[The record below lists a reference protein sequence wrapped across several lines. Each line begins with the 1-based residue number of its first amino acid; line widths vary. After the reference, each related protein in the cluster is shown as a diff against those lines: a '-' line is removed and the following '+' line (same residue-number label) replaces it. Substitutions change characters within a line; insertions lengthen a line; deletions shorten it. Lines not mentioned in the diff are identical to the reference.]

1 VVGNLP
7 KQHRVMLQ
15 GLICRYHAATASK
28 NTQHAFIRACSKLQ
42 SVWSLWSIIRLNTA
56 AKTIFW
62 RRVYRHMEKISQTQ
76 TGMMHLTSPNATQ
89 RSLLPRNCMHHF
101 PSSRNIVY
109 IPPRSP
115 SQSAPDILKPTLS
128 EAKEKVA
135 IRILASTSSLIPFR
149 TFADEA

>member
-1 VVGNLP
+1 MVGSLP
-7 KQHRVMLQ
+7 KRHRVLLH
-15 GLICRYHAATASK
+15 GLTHRYCAATASK
-28 NTQHAFIRACSKLQ
+28 NTEHAFTRTCSKLRG
-42 SVWSLWSIIRLNTA
+42 VWSLWSFIRLNTA
-56 AKTIFW
+56 AKTTF
-62 RRVYRHMEKISQTQ
+62 RLVYRHMEKISQTQ

-101 PSSRNIVY
+101 TSSRNIVY

-115 SQSAPDILKPTLS
+115 SQSTPVFSSLLLP